1 MSSQETLELSTTLAP
16 DLWSA
21 WVKAEQSR
29 YPLLHLQGS

>member
-1 MSSQETLELSTTLAP
+1 MSSQGTLELSTTLAP

-29 YPLLHLQGS
+29 YP